1 MRKSVSKSIDFEE
14 YLNEQLK
21 DPGFKKEYLAAG
33 SKIRVGYQISQ
44 MRKQKKMSQS
54 ALANRIGIK
63 QTSMARLEK
72 GEQPLSMR
80 VLNKIAD
87 IFEKDLHIE
96 FR

>member
-1 MRKSVSKSIDFEE
+1 MRKPVSKSIDFEE
-14 YLNEQLK
+14 YFNEQLK

-33 SKIRVGYQISQ
+33 SKIRVE

-54 ALANRIGIK
+54 ALNRIGIK

>member
-33 SKIRVGYQISQ
+33 SKIRVE

-54 ALANRIGIK
+54 ALNRIGIK

>member
-1 MRKSVSKSIDFEE
+1 MRKPVSKSIDFEE
-14 YLNEQLK
+14 YFNEQLK

-54 ALANRIGIK
+54 ALNRIGIK